1 MFIKDGF
8 FWRFMPMLS
17 TDDGADGS
25 NQGNPAPADN
35 GGSAD
40 GDTQDGEHGQ
50 DNGNSNDEVT
60 KLKQELARQK
70 EAINKATK
78 EAADYKRQLRAKQS
92 AEEIAAEE
100 QKAQDEATKK
110 ELEALRREVASAK
123 TIKAVMSK
131 LGTDEEVSGK
141 ISEYLYGAE
150 DIENALTE
158 IQRAWTAKEKALRL
172 EFGRVPAPGA
182 GGANGEDAE
191 MQKAVALAKEIGRER
206 ASTGRSVKDSLA
218 GYVR

>member
-1 MFIKDGF
+1 MSENEILAETIDT
-8 FWRFMPMLS
+8 S
-17 TDDGADGS
+17 TNS
-25 NQGNPAPADN
+25 
-35 GGSAD
+35 
-40 GDTQDGEHGQ
+40 
-50 DNGNSNDEVT
+50 NSNDKADIVEEKQDNDVSAELAKAKADYA
-60 KLKQELARQK
+60 KLKAALD
-70 EAINKATK
+70 KATK
-78 EAADYKRQLRAKQS
+78 EAGDAKKALRAKQS

-141 ISEYLYGAE
+141 ISEYLHGAE

-158 IQRAWTAKEKALRL
+158 IQRAWSAKEKALRL